1 MKATKNNRAT
11 LIFLLIIMG
20 IIGTISWEIL
30 ERILT
35 YFDIFIS
42 LAVKGIGFDLSV
54 ISLYITPN
62 PGTVIGV
69 GTGFFLFRRL

>member
-20 IIGTISWEIL
+20 IIGTLSWEIL

-35 YFDIFIS
+35 YFEIYIS
-42 LAVKGIGFDLSV
+42 LSAKRIGFDLSV

-69 GTGFFLFRRL
+69 GAGFFLFRRL